1 MNIRKIFFA
10 TVSLF
15 SIQLF
20 FPYGAYATDKI
31 IRYEKEAGEAILEN
45 IVRNGGKILKKYSII
60 DAALVSVPDEAARS
74 IDVRSVRGLRSVED
88 DEYRYWLAE
97 DSFNIPSVKQI
108 KKKSAGTAT
117 QASAVSVVQDASITE
132 GYGGDNGKKAVRY
145 TAQEIPWGIKRINA
159 PAVWG
164 RINYSNVR
172 VAVLDTGINYDHPDL
187 KSVRNGY
194 NAIDP
199 SKPALDDHGHGTHIA
214 GTIAAVAD
222 GHGVAGVVPGIQLYS
237 VKVLDSDGGGRI
249 SAVASGVE
257 WAVKNGMNVLNMSIS
272 SRWDSAV
279 DDMITAAYKAG
290 ITIVASAGNYGN
302 QVRFPANM
310 EETIAVGAIGT
321 DDTVPEFSCRGRDLD
336 FVAPGVD
343 IYSTTKDGGW
353 GNNTGTSMACPHVTG
368 LAALAV
374 AAGARGPEEVRTA
387 LKNAASQLSTVPYAI
402 WQGNGLIDAVKIKKP

>member
-1 MNIRKIFFA
+1 MNIKKIFFA
-10 TVSLF
+10 AVSVLSIAFFF
-15 SIQLF
+15 SS
-20 FPYGAYATDKI
+20 YSYAADKI
-31 IRYEKEAGEAILEN
+31 IRYEKDAADAILEN
-45 IVRNGGKILKKYSII
+45 IVKHGGKILKKYSII
-60 DAALVSVPDEAARS
+60 NAALVSVPDDAARY

-88 DEYRYWLAE
+88 DEYLYWLAE

-108 KKKSAGTAT
+108 KKKISKTA
-117 QASAVSVVQDASITE
+117 APAVSVPSVSRPAD
-132 GYGGDNGKKAVRY
+132 GAVSKNRGLY
-145 TAQEIPWGIKRINA
+145 YSAQEITWGIKRINA
-159 PAVWG
+159 PAAWEK
-164 RINYSNVR
+164 INYSNVR
-172 VAVLDTGINYDHPDL
+172 VAVLDSGVNYNHPDL
-187 KSVRNGY
+187 KSVKNGY

-199 SKPALDDHGHGTHIA
+199 TKPALDDHGHGTHVA

-222 GHGVAGVVPGIQLYS
+222 GKGVAGVVPGIQLYA
-237 VKVLDSDGGGRI
+237 VKVLDSAGGGKI

-257 WAVKNGMNVLNMSIS
+257 WAVKNGINVINMSLS

-310 EETIAVGAIGT
+310 KETIAVGAIGM
-321 DDTVPEFSCRGRDLD
+321 DDTVPEFSCRGHDLD

-353 GNNTGTSMACPHVTG
+353 GNNTGTSMAAPHVAG

-374 AAGARGPEEVRTA
+374 AAGARGPVEVKTA
-387 LKNAASQLSTVPYAI
+387 LQNAAIPLATVPYAI
-402 WQGNGLIDAVKIKKP
+402 WQGKGLIDAAKIRKP